1 MLNKVFGL
9 LLFTLASAVQGNNI
23 LEFQGNAY
31 DPETRQLIYIEK
43 HRVLLNQEGRY
54 LSSTVKYQ
62 TPNGALFAEK
72 QVDYSGSSIAPSFTF
87 IDFRMDSR
95 VSVVRGDQS
104 IYLNSENGARETT
117 RKVAVDVS
125 KPVVVDAG
133 FDRLIYENW
142 QRLLESKDLSFAFL
156 AITRAQ
162 LVNLDVIEKARTK
175 DTVVYRITPSNFFFR
190 LLVDPIELTYDL
202 KNKQLLRFEGLTN
215 IAKSENGKV
224 KDDNYVAVINYRYA
238 Q

>member
-1 MLNKVFGL
+1 MLVKVLGP
-9 LLFTLASAVQGNNI
+9 LLFALASVAQGNNI

-31 DPETRQLIYIEK
+31 DPETSQLIYIEK

-54 LSSTVKYQ
+54 LSSTVEYQ
-62 TPNGALFAEK
+62 TPKGVLFAEK
-72 QVDYSGSSIAPSFTF
+72 QVDYADSLIAPSFTF
-87 IDFRMDSR
+87 NDFRVDR
-95 VSVVRGDQS
+95 KVSVVRGDQS
-104 IYLNSENGARETT
+104 IYLNSDNGASETT
-117 RKVAVDVS
+117 KKVAVEAS

-133 FDRLIYENW
+133 FDRFIYENW
-142 QRLLESKDLSFAFL
+142 QRLLETKDLSFAFL
-156 AITRAQ
+156 AIPRAK
-162 LVNLDVIEKARTK
+162 LVNLDVIEKTRTK
-175 DTVVYRITPSNFFFR
+175 DTVVYRITPSNFFYR